1 MPQGIE
7 KYIRRELLS
16 FGAYSSPVAS
26 DAQAEKAGIPVNR
39 IIKIDQNENLF
50 GPSPRVNRA
59 LAKYNG
65 FNIYPDAEQTAFRKQ
80 LAAYTGVGPEC
91 IVGAN
96 GSNQLLDLVTRLF
109 VGEGDGVINCVP
121 TFDIYRFSTQICG
134 GKLIEIQ
141 RDEKFAIDVKA
152 MQKAVDKKTKLIFLA
167 NPNAPTGNLTPRKDL
182 IEVLDIGLP
191 TCIDEA
197 YYEFSGVTVVPLMK
211 KYSNLMVV
219 RTFSKWAGLAGLR
232 VGYGMFPPAIAEMLH
247 RIKVP
252 FNINVAALVAVQESM
267 KDIDYLQERVKLIV
281 AERDRLYDG
290 LKKIKWL
297 KPYPTR
303 ANFILCRVMK
313 GDAAGLQAKLQQK
326 GILVR
331 YFAKPR
337 LENCIRLS
345 AGRPEHTDIILE
357 TLREIGSS
365 C

>member
-7 KYIRRELLS
+7 KYIRKELLS

-26 DAQAEKAGIPVNR
+26 DAQAEEAGISLDK
-39 IIKIDQNENLF
+39 IIKVDQNENLF
-50 GPSPRVNRA
+50 GPSPRVNKA

-65 FNIYPDAEQTAFRKQ
+65 FNIYPDAEQTAFRQQ
-80 LAAYTGVGPEC
+80 LAAYTGVNPEC

-109 VGEGDGVINCVP
+109 VGEGDGVINYVP

-141 RDEKFAIDVKA
+141 RDENFAIDVKA
-152 MQKAVDKKTKLIFLA
+152 IQKAVDKKTKLIFLA

-211 KYSNLMVV
+211 KYPNLMVV

-232 VGYGMFPPAIAEMLH
+232 VGYGMFPPAIAETLH

-252 FNINVAALVAVQESM
+252 FNINVAALVAVQESLN
-267 KDIDYLQERVKLIV
+267 DVDFLLERVKILIT
-281 AERDRLYDG
+281 ERDRLYNG

-303 ANFILCRVMK
+303 ANFILCQVLK
-313 GDAAGLQAKLQQK
+313 GNAAELQSRLQQK

-365 C
+365 W